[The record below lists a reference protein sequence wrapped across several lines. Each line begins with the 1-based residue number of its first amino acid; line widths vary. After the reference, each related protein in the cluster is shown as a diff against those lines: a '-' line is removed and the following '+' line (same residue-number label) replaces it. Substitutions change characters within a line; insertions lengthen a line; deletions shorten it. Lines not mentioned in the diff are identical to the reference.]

1 MYESYTAFEI
11 LQVVDLVPQT
21 RILNQ
26 KIVNEYIFS

>member
-11 LQVVDLVPQT
+11 FQVVDLVPEA

-26 KIVNEYIFS
+26 KNYQ